1 MIISPGHVLAVL
13 AVLGLVVSVWPLRRR
28 LLLGLATAVATV
40 LTLGTQAPGGGGW
53 SYLLL
58 YRHLPGWD
66 ALRTPGR
73 LVLWVTMGLALLA
86 AGLVGRLAELLLRR
100 AADREVRPIS
110 AVRLTVGVYLL
121 AVPTLL
127 VGADDWGGPLHWPVA
142 QAPVVVATVPAPLM
156 FLAH

>member
-1 MIISPGHVLAVL
+1 MIVSPGHVLAVL

-40 LTLGTQAPGGGGW
+40 LTLGTQAPGGGAW

-58 YRHLPGWD
+58 YRYLPGWD

-86 AGLVGRLAELLLRR
+86 AGFVGPPRR
-100 AADREVRPIS
+100 TAAAACRRPRGRARIS
-110 AVRLTVGVYLL
+110 GRARSLP
-121 AVPTLL
+121 ASSSWPSPTLL

-142 QAPVVVATVPAPLM
+142 RRRWSSRPCRRR
-156 FLAH
+156 